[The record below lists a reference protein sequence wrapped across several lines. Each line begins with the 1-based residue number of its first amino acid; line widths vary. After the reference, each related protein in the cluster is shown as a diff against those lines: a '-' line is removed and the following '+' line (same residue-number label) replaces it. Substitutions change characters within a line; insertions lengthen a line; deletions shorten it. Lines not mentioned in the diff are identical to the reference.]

1 MTTIQFDIYLCFVQY
16 ITVFNWFVYNLC
28 HVMLNNFSH
37 DVGKKRYSASIADA
51 PLKEERERE
60 REGVCVGS
68 SLETYL
74 KSALNMAGA

>member
-1 MTTIQFDIYLCFVQY
+1 
-16 ITVFNWFVYNLC
+16 
-28 HVMLNNFSH
+28 MLNNFSH